1 LPPFEAKP
9 FSGTAEELPAEL
21 SRELLPG
28 EKVVWSGRP
37 VKGLRLRASDI
48 LLVPFTLLWGG
59 FAVFWEATVLTKG
72 APLFFAL
79 WGVPFVLIGVYITVG
94 RFVFDAW
101 QRSRIQYAVTDERV
115 VIRTGGFR
123 PEVVSLRLAYLPGLT
138 FREGRG
144 GFGTISFGGGSPF
157 AGLMGGMAGWPGA
170 DRHLGPRFELVRN
183 VRSVY
188 DAIQGAQREAMRR

>member
-1 LPPFEAKP
+1 MPHFETNAFP
-9 FSGTAEELPAEL
+9 SITQELPAEL
-21 SRELLPG
+21 AREMLPG

-37 VKGLRLRASDI
+37 VAGIRLRTSDA
-48 LLVPFTLLWGG
+48 LLIPFTLLWGG
-59 FAVFWEATVLTKG
+59 FAVFWEATVLSTG

-79 WGVPFVLIGVYITVG
+79 WGVPFVLAGVYITVG

-101 QRSRIQYAVTDERV
+101 QRSRTSYAVTDERV

-144 GFGTISFGGGSPF
+144 GLGTISFGGGSPL

-170 DRHLGPRFELVRN
+170 DRYLGPRFDLVQN

-188 DAIQGAQREAMRR
+188 DAIQEAQREAMRR